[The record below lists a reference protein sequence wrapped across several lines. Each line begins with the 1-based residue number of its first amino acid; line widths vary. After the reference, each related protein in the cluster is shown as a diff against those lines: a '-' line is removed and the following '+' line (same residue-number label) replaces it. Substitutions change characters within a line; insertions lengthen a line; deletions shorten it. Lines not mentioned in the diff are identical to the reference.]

1 MRQNLDL
8 PRAPDQKVT
17 HRWLIRAT
25 RALAL
30 RKPRFG
36 GSWSLFAP
44 RKLRASLAARLAR
57 AHSVPPHFPPAPA
70 LASPPPGWP
79 ARTELGDGTGFRAH
93 VMSSPEYAAAKRCS
107 RVPNPASRQF
117 SGYLFPRCVC
127 ARGERLHTQSLL
139 RACQALLGSLI
150 AANPRGSS
158 HVSGDRTIPAPR
170 PRSARDAPWS

>member
-70 LASPPPGWP
+70 LASPPPQGGLRGLSW
-79 ARTELGDGTGFRAH
+79 AMAQASELTSCRPLSTPPPSGAAGCQTQPRVSLAGS
-93 VMSSPEYAAAKRCS
+93 SSP
-107 RVPNPASRQF
+107 
-117 SGYLFPRCVC
+117 GVC
-127 ARGERLHTQSLL
+127 ARAERLHTQSLL
-139 RACQALLGSLI
+139 RACQALSGSLI

>member
-117 SGYLFPRCVC
+117 SGFLFPRCVC
-127 ARGERLHTQSLL
+127 ARGEITYTVS
-139 RACQALLGSLI
+139 
-150 AANPRGSS
+150 AASMPGTVGVLNRCKPAGQFSCFRGQNHS
-158 HVSGDRTIPAPR
+158 RT
-170 PRSARDAPWS
+170 SATVCS